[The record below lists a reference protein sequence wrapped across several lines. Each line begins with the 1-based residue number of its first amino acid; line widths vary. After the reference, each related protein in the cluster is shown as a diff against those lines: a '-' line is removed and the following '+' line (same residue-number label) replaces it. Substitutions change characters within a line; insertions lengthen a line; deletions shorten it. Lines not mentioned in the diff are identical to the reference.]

1 MNYYYDSSYLAHH
14 GIKGMKW
21 GIRRYQ
27 NDDGTLTSAG
37 RSRYGMG
44 NVKIG
49 KSNMTLLPTTYR
61 QMRHDVRKRN
71 RNMIKDTIKGT
82 FSKDNGLRRKDF
94 RGLSPAPGIA
104 YAVSKFDK
112 KGFKDSISRNKQV
125 LADSRQYLQ
134 NTYGD
139 KYTYAKN
146 RQRAA
151 ALKTPLGA
159 SVLGTSYL
167 YKNRQNIANGI
178 GKAGKGIAN
187 GVVKAGKGYANG
199 VKNSTTSFNNPVGA
213 ATIGAKYAVKKIKNK
228 KLNG

>member
-1 MNYYYDSSYLAHH
+1 MDYYNDSYLAHH

-27 NDDGTLTSAG
+27 NDDGSLTSAG

-61 QMRHDVRKRN
+61 RMRHDVRKRN
-71 RNMIKDTIKGT
+71 RNMIKDTLRSS

-94 RGLSPAPGIA
+94 RGLPAGRA
-104 YAVSKFDK
+104 LYAISKFDK
-112 KGFKDSISRNKQV
+112 QGFKDSMARNKQV
-125 LADSRQYLQ
+125 LSDSKGYLQ
-134 NTYGD
+134 DTYGD
-139 KYTYAKN
+139 KYRYAKN
-146 RQRAA
+146 RQRVAA
-151 ALKTPLGA
+151 IKSPVGAAVLGA
-159 SVLGTSYL
+159 GYV
-167 YKNRQNIANGI
+167 YKNRQNIANGVS
-178 GKAGKGIAN
+178 KAGKGI
-187 GVVKAGKGYANG
+187 ANG